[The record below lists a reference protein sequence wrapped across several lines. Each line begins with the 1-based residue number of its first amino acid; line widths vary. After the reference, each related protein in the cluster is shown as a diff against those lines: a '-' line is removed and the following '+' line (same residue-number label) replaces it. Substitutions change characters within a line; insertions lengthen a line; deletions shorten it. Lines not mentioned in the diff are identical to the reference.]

1 MKEGAPRHNNSV
13 KRNSSMRRSG
23 SGITLDGLVLD
34 QKFAA
39 SAQGQEAMELVDT
52 ISRQGADSTMISFA
66 SPYASSLKTQF
77 VTVLARASN
86 SQMRDIGYNCGRI
99 GILTV
104 LYIIFGV
111 IYVDLDTSDEA
122 GVQSM
127 VACVFMTSIFTG
139 IICMNSVMPV
149 RVRERA
155 VAFRERSSFMYDAIP
170 FSLAQAA
177 IEIPWI
183 AVVSIVTVISDVLSR
198 RYDSNR
204 RATLLPY
211 PHQFHGFIH
220 LFKLW
225 ASCRMP
231 VLDD

>member
-1 MKEGAPRHNNSV
+1 MKEGAPRFNNSV

-39 SAQGQEAMELVDT
+39 SAQGKEAMELVDT
-52 ISRQGADSTMISFA
+52 ISRQGADSTMISC
-66 SPYASSLKTQF
+66 
-77 VTVLARASN
+77 VTVRELSENAVRHRARSRQH

-122 GVQSM
+122 ECSPWS
-127 VACVFMTSIFTG
+127 CVFMTSIFTG

-155 VAFRERSSFMYDAIP
+155 VAFRERSSYMYDAIP
-170 FSLAQAA
+170 FSWLGDDRNSVDRMSSSVVAVIQMYFLVGM
-177 IEIPWI
+177 IPTAERLFFHI
-183 AVVSIVTVISDVLSR
+183 LINFMVSFT
-198 RYDSNR
+198 
-204 RATLLPY
+204 
-211 PHQFHGFIH
+211 F
-220 LFKLW
+220 
-225 ASCRMP
+225 
-231 VLDD
+231 